1 MSKKRGNTAGMV
13 FEARRVIDPTRCWY
27 AVNVLTARE
36 GGVAEGIEEAGGD
49 VWLPKFRTVV
59 PRRGKRHEVERRF
72 FPGYVFVGL
81 ESADDMRRVLL
92 DTDGVLGVLGNPD
105 PARIPAGVVQAVADR
120 LTGNVKSE
128 RVQAAALYVIG
139 EMRPVVFGPFASFLA
154 QISEVL
160 QTGRIKAEVSIF
172 GRATPCE
179 FEPRDLGPP
188 LTSASM

>member
-1 MSKKRGNTAGMV
+1 MAKTRGNTAGMV
-13 FEARRVIDPTRCWY
+13 FEPRRIIDPNRAWF

-36 GGVAEGIEEAGGD
+36 EGVSADIADAGGD
-49 VWLPKFRTVV
+49 VWLPRFRTVIA
-59 PRRGKRHEVERRF
+59 RRGKRREVERRF

-92 DTDGVLGVLGNPD
+92 DTEGVLGVLGNPD
-105 PARIPAGVVQAVADR
+105 PARIPAGVIQAVADR

-154 QISEVL
+154 QITEVL

-179 FEPRDLGPP
+179 FEPRDLGAP
-188 LTSASM
+188 LTSASA